1 MNKDK
6 LIFEEKQYMGHNR
19 LSIFT
24 RSVLALFCFLG
35 YYWSENP
42 KPVQVSIFKIGS
54 YPIANYSQS
63 GLIFFLT
70 GVFILLLSAGLT
82 YILHIHTKLYAGY
95 ILIDGFW
102 TTRKVKID
110 LNNITA
116 IRKSRYK
123 RNIFRRAVYN
133 LHNKGIIRFYT
144 SGEEFVEL
152 TDISGFTYRI
162 GTHRLSEFYEKLKAE
177 MKVINNSNKIV
188 T

>member
-1 MNKDK
+1 MKNEEI
-6 LIFEEKQYMGHNR
+6 IFEEKQYMGHNR

-24 RSVLALFCFLG
+24 RSLLALFCFIG

-42 KPVQVSIFKIGS
+42 KPVKVSFVTIGS
-54 YPIANYSQS
+54 YPIEDLNHS

-70 GVFILLLSAGLT
+70 GVFVLALSAGLT
-82 YILHIHTKLYAGY
+82 FILHIHTKLYKNY
-95 ILIDGFW
+95 LVIDGFW

-110 LNNITA
+110 LLNITH

-152 TDISGFTYRI
+152 TDNTGFTYRI
-162 GTHRLSEFYEKLKAE
+162 GTHRSSEFLNHLKKLHKSLIS
-177 MKVINNSNKIV
+177 VNQ